1 MIDVYTSYK
10 DSSTSPCA
18 CTTVKKLSRVLGR
31 VYDSALAP
39 SGINVTQFAVM
50 RGIARHDGEPLV
62 RVAEK
67 LQMDRTS
74 LYRAIAP
81 LERDG
86 WIEVAAGVDARSRS
100 ARITRKGERV
110 LSSAAAEWDELQ
122 RKLIKSFGKDEW
134 NSLSAELKRLSKC
147 AVELDRK

>member
-1 MIDVYTSYK
+1 MN
-10 DSSTSPCA
+10 
-18 CTTVKKLSRVLGR
+18 LR
-31 VYDSALAP
+31 
-39 SGINVTQFAVM
+39 
-50 RGIARHDGEPLV
+50 RGLTADRTWIIKGQGT
-62 RVAEK
+62 
-67 LQMDRTS
+67 QMDRTS

>member
-100 ARITRKGERV
+100 ARLYRNCVV
-110 LSSAAAEWDELQ
+110 L
-122 RKLIKSFGKDEW
+122 
-134 NSLSAELKRLSKC
+134 
-147 AVELDRK
+147 V